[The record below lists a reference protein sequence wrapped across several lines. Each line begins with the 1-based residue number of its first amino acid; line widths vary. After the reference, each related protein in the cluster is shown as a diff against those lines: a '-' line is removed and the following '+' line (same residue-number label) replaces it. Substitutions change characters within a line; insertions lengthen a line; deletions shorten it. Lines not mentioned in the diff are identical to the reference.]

1 MRLWSNGVESV
12 NHGREN
18 HSIED
23 YVALKFV
30 ATSVN
35 VVLGYS
41 AQDYR
46 VYTTIDDNP
55 IPKKD
60 RGSDI
65 KEDQNGQTYLLIDSS
80 RMYNIMS
87 SSNYL
92 ERELNLSA
100 NSLDFAVFSFTFGSY
115 PAGT

>member
-1 MRLWSNGVESV
+1 M
-12 NHGREN
+12 
-18 HSIED
+18 
-23 YVALKFV
+23 
-30 ATSVN
+30 
-35 VVLGYS
+35 
-41 AQDYR
+41 QDYR
-46 VYTTIDDNP
+46 VYATINDNP
-55 IPKKD
+55 IPTKD

-92 ERELNLSA
+92 ERELKLSS

-115 PAGT
+115 PADP